1 MPEPGCCIQS
11 FPTPQKADFI
21 KRSDCNPIIYP
32 KKWGKKKSLQRNL
45 LKNPNLICRLLEL
58 LPSVTS
64 GHGAPRNF
72 EESELVLVE
81 RLAKFLK
88 GSSAAVA
95 ATNSFPKR
103 QWKIW
108 ALKTQIK
115 VTALTS
121 SVPVSGPITQLV
133 VSSSSSL
140 HPSVCFP
147 FIPG

>member
-1 MPEPGCCIQS
+1 MGGE
-11 FPTPQKADFI
+11 
-21 KRSDCNPIIYP
+21 
-32 KKWGKKKSLQRNL
+32 KSLQHNL

-64 GHGAPRNF
+64 GHGAPGNF

-81 RLAKFLK
+81 RLAEFLK

-108 ALKTQIK
+108 E
-115 VTALTS
+115 
-121 SVPVSGPITQLV
+121 
-133 VSSSSSL
+133 
-140 HPSVCFP
+140 
-147 FIPG
+147 